1 VRRSVIATVLTV
13 LVLMASD
20 ACDHVTDKEVV
31 TSAPPK
37 IVEDGRCD
45 G

>member
-1 VRRSVIATVLTV
+1 MRRSVIATVLTV

-20 ACDHVTDKEVV
+20 ACDHVTDNEVV
-31 TSAPPK
+31 TSAAPTV
-37 IVEDGRCD
+37 VEEGRCD